1 MGPGALGFGLLL
13 CCLRGGSAGGL
24 DPAGHNVCQDP
35 RDPRTPIC
43 CSGWTQLGNNCTVPV
58 CDGERAC
65 QQDEICVYPGLCR
78 CKPGFF
84 GAHCRTRCPAE
95 FWGPDCRELCPCHPH
110 GRCQAETGACS
121 CLPGRW
127 GPACE
132 SACACGRH
140 GRCHPLHGNCTCDAG
155 WWGAACAKACPCHR
169 EGGACDPATG
179 RCVCRPGWWGQKC
192 SLPCGCYLSPCLQRS
207 GDCRCLR
214 GWWGP
219 ACDRYCNCDLRHGD
233 CHPASGACLCRPGY
247 RSPFCNEACSAGRY
261 GDGCARECG
270 HCREGQPCSAVDGF
284 CAACEPGWNGTRC
297 DQPCPPGYHGN
308 LCQETCPHCRAGEPC
323 DPETGTCSN
332 CEPGWT
338 GPRCD
343 ERCPNRTFGDR
354 CQFPCA
360 PCVHGR
366 CDHVTGSC
374 VCQPGFEGE
383 SCNSTCPEH
392 TFGLNC
398 SLSCDC
404 GEHGCHP
411 ASGVCNYG
419 RRGALIAGIL
429 IPLLLVLLILI
440 CCCCCCCCC
449 GGAPPEG
456 KDRVAVGDGGA
467 TVRMKHHVYNVLA
480 NVSSAVPCLTL
491 GSSGLP
497 RVTVS
502 HHDPELTFN
511 HSFIEP
517 PSSGWVTENSSFE
530 SEEGEAVYCVP
541 PREDMAAL
549 AGDFQEIGSKCNM
562 FPDPSAFGADDGSP
576 FAIPRT
582 SSIAKAKRPS
592 VSFAEGTK
600 FTPKERRGSQEAP
613 GVARKPKS
621 PWGVLM
627 LSALQIQGRGS
638 EGEEGAEQEEAE
650 QREEGPGE
658 GPGEPAGEPG
668 EPDPDRYSAAP
679 SRPSLSVPGGRRRT
693 LSNARRSVP
702 GQTAPGEAAP
712 PEPAPEKVVT
722 VYVTVGRA
730 GPKAGPKAGPNPEG
744 PVQAMLRRL
753 GSLQKRGEE
762 AGQGRGSSRAGGGA
776 GAGGGVTKPPR
787 RKLGA
792 RVSVWEQA
800 AVGGG
805 AGAGGGAGGGA
816 GRVEVHL
823 RKSSRRKPPPLS
835 SPGSLGDSAPWPEST
850 PPVRPLSSVLQSVP
864 ENTPPASG
872 AGGDADGAA
881 ATGRHGNAQTESGY
895 HSLGAG
901 GQIIGNQGVG
911 AGAEEGPQYENILI
925 KH

>member
-110 GRCQAETGACS
+110 GRCQAETGACT

-140 GRCHPLHGNCTCDAG
+140 GRCHPLHGNCTCDPG

-169 EGGACDPATG
+169 EGRLRPGDGPLRLPARLVGPEVLAALRLLPVALPAAVRRLPLPARLVGPRLRPLLQLRPAPRRLPPRQPASARLPSAARATG
-179 RCVCRPGWWGQKC
+179 APSAECVRG
-192 SLPCGCYLSPCLQRS
+192 LQRRALER
-207 GDCRCLR
+207 D
-214 GWWGP
+214 
-219 ACDRYCNCDLRHGD
+219 A
-233 CHPASGACLCRPGY
+233 ASQA
-247 RSPFCNEACSAGRY
+247 
-261 GDGCARECG
+261 
-270 HCREGQPCSAVDGF
+270 
-284 CAACEPGWNGTRC
+284 

-343 ERCPNRTFGDR
+343 GRCPNRTFGDR

-366 CDHVTGSC
+366 CDHVTGSS
-374 VCQPGFEGE
+374 V
-383 SCNSTCPEH
+383 TARVPEH

-449 GGAPPEG
+449 GGSPPEG

-621 PWGVLM
+621 PWGPRP
-627 LSALQIQGRGS
+627 ARPRP
-638 EGEEGAEQEEAE
+638 GA
-650 QREEGPGE
+650 RPGE
-658 GPGEPAGEPG
+658 GGDGVRDRGEGGAQSGGPRRGRTQRDRCRPCCADWAACRRGARRRGRGGAQAGPGAG
-668 EPDPDRYSAAP
+668 
-679 SRPSLSVPGGRRRT
+679 PGG
-693 LSNARRSVP
+693 
-702 GQTAPGEAAP
+702 
-712 PEPAPEKVVT
+712 
-722 VYVTVGRA
+722 
-730 GPKAGPKAGPNPEG
+730 
-744 PVQAMLRRL
+744 
-753 GSLQKRGEE
+753 
-762 AGQGRGSSRAGGGA
+762 
-776 GAGGGVTKPPR
+776 GGGVTKPPR

-800 AVGGG
+800 AVGAGPGG
-805 AGAGGGAGGGA
+805 AGAGRARGGAPA
-816 GRVEVHL
+816 QIQQAEAAPFPRPAPWET
-823 RKSSRRKPPPLS
+823 PPP
-835 SPGSLGDSAPWPEST
+835 GREST
-850 PPVRPLSSVLQSVP
+850 PPTRPLSSVLQSVP

-925 KH
+925 KHS